1 MSELR
6 VGMTGFDITPWFYP
20 TCGAWGTTPEMTELD
35 MPLLGRCLVL
45 EDNQQPLI
53 WFSAGYVGEFT
64 SLALDSSGFPHISYY
79 DGTNHDLKFA
89 DGVPEPATLVLF
101 GLGLLGIGTRLRQR
115 GA

>member
-64 SLALDSSGFPHISYY
+64 SLALDSSLRF
-79 DGTNHDLKFA
+79 
-89 DGVPEPATLVLF
+89 GVVGDRHPPAPAGRVARPRPDKQQAR
-101 GLGLLGIGTRLRQR
+101 ILR
-115 GA
+115 GS